1 MSDAGDLLDPLD
13 LIDTGGS
20 LAPSNLLGLNAPEE
34 AAEAAAAAKRDEI
47 SYLREKERIP
57 RAFSEAALQE
67 YARGYGFSMDDE
79 GNVTSDGVDLIER
92 ARRNPLYD
100 AIMATRQSGE
110 ESILRNAAATGG
122 LRSGNVQDDLF
133 SYSGQL
139 EQDALLNA
147 YQNEL
152 QGLQGLTALPTLAP
166 QIANAIG
173 QTGQIEAQG
182 ILGSGQTRQ
191 NLLGTIIQG
200 GASLA
205 SGGLA
210 GGYF

>member
-1 MSDAGDLLDPLD
+1 
-13 LIDTGGS
+13 
-20 LAPSNLLGLNAPEE
+20 
-34 AAEAAAAAKRDEI
+34 
-47 SYLREKERIP
+47 
-57 RAFSEAALQE
+57 
-67 YARGYGFSMDDE
+67 
-79 GNVTSDGVDLIER
+79 
-92 ARRNPLYD
+92 
-100 AIMATRQSGE
+100 
-110 ESILRNAAATGG
+110 
-122 LRSGNVQDDLF
+122 LF

-139 EQDALLNA
+139 EQNALLNA